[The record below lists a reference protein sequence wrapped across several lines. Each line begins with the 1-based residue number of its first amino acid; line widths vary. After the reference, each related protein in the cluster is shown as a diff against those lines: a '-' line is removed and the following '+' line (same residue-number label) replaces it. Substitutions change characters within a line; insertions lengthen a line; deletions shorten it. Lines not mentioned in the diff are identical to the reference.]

1 MSLSL
6 PGGSDNAIKPKEKP
20 LLKLAITGK
29 GGVGKTT
36 LAALLAN
43 EFAARGQRVLAI
55 DADPAMGLASACGVP
70 PDEADAIIPVADM
83 EDLIYERTGAR
94 KGEIG
99 GFFKLNPR
107 VDDIPERFA
116 VVQDGVRILTMG
128 TVKSGGTGCL
138 CPENALL
145 RSLVTHLLLRQDEVL
160 ILDMEAGVE
169 HLGRGTAGTVNAFIV
184 VVEPGRRSIQ
194 TARTIRSLAEDLGIE
209 KLFVVGNKVASDSDR
224 AFIADQLVGYEVL
237 GHLPTDPLAIESDRL
252 GKAVFEMAPRLVDE
266 AGAIVDRLISL

>member
-1 MSLSL
+1 M
-6 PGGSDNAIKPKEKP
+6 
-20 LLKLAITGK
+20 LKLAITGK

-36 LAALLAN
+36 LAALLAHVYA
-43 EFAARGQRVLAI
+43 ERCHQVLAI
-55 DADPAMGLASACGVP
+55 DADPATGLAAACGVP
-70 PDEADAIIPVADM
+70 PEVAAAITPVADM

-116 VVQDGVRILTMG
+116 VSPPGTDTRQDGIRILTMG
-128 TVKSGGTGCL
+128 TVKTGGTGCL

-145 RSLVTHLLLRQDEVL
+145 RSLVTHLLLRRDEVL

-169 HLGRGTAGTVNAFIV
+169 HLGRGTAGAVDAFIV

-194 TARTIRSLAEDLGIE
+194 TAHSIRSLARDLGIE
-209 KLFVVGNKVASDSDR
+209 QVYAVGNKVVGDSDK
-224 AFIADQLVGYEVL
+224 AFIAEQLPGFSIL
-237 GHLPTDPLAIESDRL
+237 GFLPADAQAIEADRR
-252 GKAVFEMAPRLVDE
+252 GVAVYAQAPLLVE
-266 AGAIVDRLISL
+266 RARAIVDRLSTG